1 MTPEIML
8 AGSRHAH
15 NTVLC
20 ISTDLQAAAVV
31 KCSFAE
37 SQAAVSSADT
47 QDAAS
52 AADSDLDFEERDQ
65 DGAQDA
71 LAANLGI
78 DDFSAML
85 RHTERQEEAE
95 AAGNVKRSKY
105 VQLHDSATQGPLS

>member
-1 MTPEIML
+1 MQTHTP
-8 AGSRHAH
+8 A
-15 NTVLC
+15 
-20 ISTDLQAAAVV
+20 
-31 KCSFAE
+31 
-37 SQAAVSSADT
+37 
-47 QDAAS
+47 AAS

>member
-1 MTPEIML
+1 MHD
-8 AGSRHAH
+8 A
-15 NTVLC
+15 VLC
-20 ISTDLQAAAVV
+20 ISTYYQPAAGFE
-31 KCSFAE
+31 CRF
-37 SQAAVSSADT
+37 
-47 QDAAS
+47 AAS

-71 LAANLGI
+71 LAAILGI